1 MIVTYLSVVAGI
13 LIVIAEILSWTGCL
27 TDYELW
33 NACEEFLWA
42 ISATILLFG
51 ILLLY
56 MCAITC
62 MNAESLRYILIVTAV
77 SITGYIAFMLKVDV
91 PMYIRK
97 WRQQS
102 NRDKMSWS
110 EFAKDFKASHHIKKK
125 VFI

>member
-1 MIVTYLSVVAGI
+1 MVGV
-13 LIVIAEILSWTGCL
+13 LIVIAEILSWPGCL

-51 ILLLY
+51 ILLR
-56 MCAITC
+56 AITC
-62 MNAESLRYILIVTAV
+62 LTA
-77 SITGYIAFMLKVDV
+77 
-91 PMYIRK
+91 YIRK